1 MNYVHHLNTVFEKFR
16 TDPRLH
22 PGHISLY
29 MALFQSWNQSRF
41 AASFRVRRAE
51 LMPLAAI
58 RSSSTYH
65 RYMSDLHRW
74 QYVDYRPSK
83 NAHLGSQVRMCIL
96 SGGAVP
102 ATGQECP
109 TGEQGVGDRSSDMGQ
124 HCPTGEPGI
133 GKGCSNTGQG
143 SSLMGHHRPTGGTFS
158 KTIKQTN
165 PIRDDYGPI
174 SKQAIETFFKAQD
187 WPLDEAHKFYHHYQ
201 STGWKTAGGISITHW
216 PSAAEKWMLR
226 SGEFRK
232 AKDNKQEDHLK
243 TTKAKNYAQP
253 L

>member
-29 MALFQSWNQSRF
+29 MALFRSWNQSGF

-74 QYVDYRPSK
+74 QYVDYLPSK
-83 NAHLGSQVRMCIL
+83 NAHLGSQVRMCFAG
-96 SGGAVP
+96 GGAVP
-102 ATGQECP
+102 VTG
-109 TGEQGVGDRSSDMGQ
+109 R

-133 GKGCSNTGQG
+133 GEGCSNTGQG
-143 SSLMGHHRPTGGTFS
+143 SSQMGHHRPTGGTFI

-165 PIRDDYGPI
+165 PIGDHYSPI
-174 SKQAIETFFKAQD
+174 SKHAIETFFKAQN
-187 WPLDEAHKFYHHYQ
+187 WPLDEAHKFFHHYQ
-201 STGWKTAGGISITHW
+201 STGWKTAGGISITNW
-216 PSAAEKWMLR
+216 SSAAEKWMLR
-226 SGEFRK
+226 VAEYQKGRSRG
-232 AKDNKQEDHLK
+232 QEDHLK